1 MKTYQVRARKW
12 ENGWELH
19 IEGLGVTQS
28 RSLRDAERMIRSYV
42 AMDTGAATDS
52 FGVEIL
58 PELAGLEKQVKA
70 ARDLTEKAE
79 QVQRAAAK
87 AARDV
92 VVKLKKSGLSGNEI
106 AVVLK
111 VSPQRVSQ
119 LSAAKSATGHATHG
133 KRAAVRHIPARS
145 AAVKSTAAKRT
156 SARRSRS

>member
-1 MKTYQVRARKW
+1 VKTYQVRAKKW

-28 RSLRDAERMIRSYV
+28 RSLRDAERMVRSYV
-42 AMDTGAATDS
+42 AMDTGAATES
-52 FGVEIL
+52 FGIEIL

-87 AARDV
+87 AAREV

-106 AVVLK
+106 AAVLK

-119 LSAAKSATGHATHG
+119 LSAANSATGHPTHG
-133 KRAAVRHIPARS
+133 KRAAVRQIPARS
-145 AAVKSTAAKRT
+145 AAAKSTAAKSA